1 MILFLITY
9 AAGRKIAKL
18 WSETVEPI
26 RVTPALNI
34 LTPSSAVACFPMVS
48 PIRPFLALTTTL
60 HVDHCGGVVPVV
72 IEIKSDSLIASEVD
86 LCGILSGSSP
96 VVKTGESIAHERI
109 PYALRIQTV
118 RVPDP
123 TTMYNGSGRSH
134 KHEQFFRLHLVRE
147 EISCCM
153 HQNRKN
159 VNMQS
164 KPLCS
169 LPNKGQMESTWD

>member
-18 WSETVEPI
+18 WSETVKPI
-26 RVTPALNI
+26 RVTPTLVI
-34 LTPSSAVACFPMVS
+34 LTPSSALPCFWMVS

-60 HVDHCGGVVPVV
+60 HVDHCWSVVPVV
-72 IEIKSDSLIASEVD
+72 IKIKSDPLIASEVD

-96 VVKTGESIAHERI
+96 VVKSGESIAHERI
-109 PYALRIQTV
+109 PHALRIQTV
-118 RVPDP
+118 RVPDQ
-123 TTMYNGSGRSH
+123 TTMYNGSGRSQ

-153 HQNRKN
+153 HQSKKN